1 MNFVER
7 LQSLVEQKGITRNK
21 LLVDLNLGKNSF
33 INWENRGTIPNGE
46 TLSKIAQYFDVSID
60 YLLTG
65 EPPEQKIIPP
75 EIEQSV
81 SSEEK
86 KKAPLVWGYDDD
98 SVGWVHINTKKDK
111 TNISENLDVESQNE
125 LDIELFKLIQ
135 QLPDSE
141 KYKLIGRIQ
150 TTLEL
155 LK

>member
-1 MNFVER
+1 MDILNR
-7 LQSLVEQKGITRNK
+7 IISLLEIQHKTQK
-21 LLVDLNLGKNSF
+21 DLTDYLGVQNTTFTKWKAGDNTSYMKYL
-33 INWENRGTIPNGE
+33 P
-46 TLSKIAQYFDVSID
+46 KIATFLSVSAD
-60 YLLTG
+60 YLITG
-65 EPPEQKIIPP
+65 EPPEQKINPP